1 MKIWKIVATVGLVV
15 AFTAAAQAESTD
27 NRLSANRISANK
39 LTANKLVANRLAG
52 NKLAGNK
59 LSANKLA
66 GNTLTGNK
74 PLAHG
79 ITTSLPGEGAAAN
92 IVAIELPN
100 GVRFAR

>member
-1 MKIWKIVATVGLVV
+1 MEDHGYCWILLV

-27 NRLSANRISANK
+27 NKLSANRIS
-39 LTANKLVANRLAG
+39 ANRLAG

-66 GNTLTGNK
+66 GNALTGNK
-74 PLAHG
+74 LLPHS
-79 ITTSLPGEGAAAN
+79 ITTNFPGQGAAAN
-92 IVAIELPN
+92 VVAIDLPN